1 MRLAVVDHRD
11 DLTWIAIELTSF
23 GEAKVEDGTIADTL
37 RKDLG
42 VSSSHPVFVPSVVYR
57 AGGQPVVLHLMEG
70 YVFVA
75 SGLPE
80 TRYFALEKRAYVS
93 QVMSTRGGPHGMR
106 VPSVI
111 PNAQILVLKHQLR
124 GLVSF
129 DIQVGETVHVLD
141 GPYRGLEGV
150 VQELDGDNA
159 YMLIELRSIK
169 IIATVPRIFLS
180 SEGENT

>member
-1 MRLAVVDHRD
+1 MRLVVDHRD
-11 DLTWIAIELTSF
+11 DLTWIAIELTGV
-23 GEAKVEDGTIADTL
+23 GETKVEEGTITNAIRADL
-37 RKDLG
+37 E
-42 VSSSHPVFVPSVVYR
+42 VPESFPVFVPSVTYL
-57 AGGQPVVLHLMEG
+57 AGGQQVVLHLMEG

-80 TRYFALEKRAYVS
+80 TRYFALEKRNYVS
-93 QVMSTRGGPHGMR
+93 QVMSTYGGTHAMR

-129 DIQVGETVHVLD
+129 DINVGEDVHILD
-141 GPYRGLEGV
+141 GAYRGLEGV

-159 YMLIELRSIK
+159 YVLIELRSIK
-169 IIATVPRIFLS
+169 IIATVPRVFLS
-180 SEGENT
+180 SDTEEG